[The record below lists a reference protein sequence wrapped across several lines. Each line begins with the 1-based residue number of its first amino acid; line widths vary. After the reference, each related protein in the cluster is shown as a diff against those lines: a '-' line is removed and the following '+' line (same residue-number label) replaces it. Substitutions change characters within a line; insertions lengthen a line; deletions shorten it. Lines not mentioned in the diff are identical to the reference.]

1 MGQYE
6 DALKVM
12 QAVARYRKDETRPDD
27 PHEID
32 RLAEGLLKINPLDDI
47 GIEWRRISEYER
59 EVHGGDW
66 PKPD

>member
-1 MGQYE
+1 MGRYE

-12 QAVARYRKDETRPDD
+12 QAVARYRENGTIPDD

-32 RLAEGLLKINPLDDI
+32 RLSENLLHDNPLDDI
-47 GIEWRRISEYER
+47 GIAWREISDYER

-66 PKPD
+66 PKPE